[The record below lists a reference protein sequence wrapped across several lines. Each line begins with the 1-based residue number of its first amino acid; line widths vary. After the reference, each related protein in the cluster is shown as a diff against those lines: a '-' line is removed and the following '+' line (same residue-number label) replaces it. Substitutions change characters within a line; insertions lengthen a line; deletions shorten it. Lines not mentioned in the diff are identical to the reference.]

1 MKSIL
6 KTVIISTVFSTA
18 LLFVSCGSKAEKAEE
33 KSETADSKNQN
44 KTTAYVCPMKCEG
57 EKTYDKAGA
66 CPTCGMDLEEVK

>member
-1 MKSIL
+1 MKLIL
-6 KTVIISTVFSTA
+6 KTIVIITSLSSVISFT
-18 LLFVSCGSKAEKAEE
+18 SCGSKTEKAEE

-57 EKTYDKAGA
+57 EKTYDKAGT